1 MVSDMKFIL
10 NQLIE
15 GKDLEKEQAEKAMEY
30 IMSGDATPAQIGA
43 FLVALRL
50 KGENF
55 AEIAA
60 FASIM
65 KKFCNKINPKYYT
78 ALVDTCGTG
87 GDEIKTFNIS
97 TIAAFVVAG
106 TGVQVA
112 KHGNRSVT
120 SKCGS
125 ADLLEGFGVNISAE
139 PKVVEKCIEKG
150 IGFMF
155 APVFHP
161 AMKYAIGPRREIGLR
176 TVFNIL
182 GPLTN
187 PANANSQLLGVF
199 DPNMTEKMANALNSL
214 EINSAFVVHGE
225 PGIDEI
231 STVGKTKISE
241 LKNGEVKTYSIKP
254 SDFSIPNAQLKDI
267 EGGLLG
273 ENLKIAI
280 KVLNG
285 LDSKKSEIVRL
296 NSAVGIVLGKKADTI
311 KEGLEV
317 AKESI
322 DSGSAYKKLKELIK
336 ISGGDNTKINLLE
349 DKFL

>member
-1 MVSDMKFIL
+1 MTFDMKFIL
-10 NQLIE
+10 NLLID
-15 GKDLEKEQAEKAMEY
+15 GKDLEKKQAEKAMEY
-30 IMSGDATPAQIGA
+30 IMSGNATPAQIGA

-55 AEIAA
+55 KEVAA

-65 KKFCNKINPKYYT
+65 KKFCNNISPKYNNI
-78 ALVDTCGTG
+78 LIDTCGTG
-87 GDEIKTFNIS
+87 GDIIKTFNIS

-106 TGVQVA
+106 AGIQVA

-125 ADLLEGFGVNISAE
+125 ADLLEGFGVNINAN
-139 PKVVEKCIEKG
+139 PNVVEKCIESG

-155 APVFHP
+155 APIFHP
-161 AMKYAIGPRREIGLR
+161 AMKYAIGPRKEIGLR

-199 DPNMTEKMANALNSL
+199 NPDITEKMANALNAL
-214 EINSAFVVHGE
+214 GINSAFVVHGE

-231 STVGKTKISE
+231 STVGKTKVSE
-241 LKNGEVKTYSIKP
+241 LKNGEVRTYLLNPK
-254 SDFSIPNAQLKDI
+254 DFAIPKAKLVDI
-267 EGGLLG
+267 EGGLI
-273 ENLKIAI
+273 ENNLRIAFEI
-280 KVLNG
+280 LNG
-285 LDSKKSEIVRL
+285 SNSRKSDIVHL
-296 NSAVGIVLGKKADTI
+296 NSAVAIVLGEKSDSI
-311 KEGLEV
+311 REGLEV

-322 DSGSAYKKLKELIK
+322 ASGKAYRKLRELIK
-336 ISGGDNTKINLLE
+336 NSGGDLTRIESLDEKLS
-349 DKFL
+349 